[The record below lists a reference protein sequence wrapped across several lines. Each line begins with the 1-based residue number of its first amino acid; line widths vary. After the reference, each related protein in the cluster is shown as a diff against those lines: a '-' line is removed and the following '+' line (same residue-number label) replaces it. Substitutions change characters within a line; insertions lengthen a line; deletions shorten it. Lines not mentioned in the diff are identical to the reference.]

1 MSTEPTAADYAA
13 LKYLYERCQELR
25 YAMRD
30 VSEAPATK
38 RGKAE
43 QVARRRWGVV
53 KALLE
58 QLALDEQHPGSVF
71 EVTAD
76 VRGQYDSAVLAPE
89 TLNAREVK

>member
-1 MSTEPTAADYAA
+1 MSTEPTVADYAA

-43 QVARRRWGVV
+43 QAARRRWDIVRT
-53 KALLE
+53 LLE
-58 QLALDEQHPGSVF
+58 QLALDEQHPGNVF
-71 EVTAD
+71 QVVEDKA
-76 VRGQYDSAVLAPE
+76 
-89 TLNAREVK
+89 